1 MPQYNPKPALFTAAL
16 LAALLL
22 AGCTQPVSRAQFDRV
37 ENNMSFDD
45 VVALLGNPKDLNTIA
60 LGPLGGLGG
69 LESAEAVWQ
78 SKQAMAYVRFVNGQV
93 TVKSWQPSE

>member
-1 MPQYNPKPALFTAAL
+1 ML
-16 LAALLL
+16 LAA
-22 AGCTQPVSRAQFDRV
+22 CTQPVSRAQFDRV

-45 VVALLGNPKDLNTIA
+45 VVRILGNPKDLNSID

-78 SKQAMAYVRFVNGQV
+78 SNKAMAYVRFVNGQV

>member
-1 MPQYNPKPALFTAAL
+1 
-16 LAALLL
+16 
-22 AGCTQPVSRAQFDRV
+22 
-37 ENNMSFDD
+37 MSFDD
-45 VVALLGNPKDLNTIA
+45 VVRILGNPKDLNSID

-69 LESAEAVWQ
+69 LKSAEAVWQ